1 MIASNHPNK
10 TLVKISNQ
18 SELIWLIKFPI
29 YKFIKIK
36 KQLNHSMFA
45 KFLKPVI
52 QFTKEVFLKR

>member
-10 TLVKISNQ
+10 TLAKISNQ

-52 QFTKEVFLKR
+52 QFTK